1 MKGFIYA
8 AFAAT
13 AFAGISSCNVLQSK
27 NALAFND
34 TLMKM
39 NQQIVVDATVWS
51 DSIKAFAVNSDYSKL
66 KPIRLNIEKDIDNF
80 IARVTKMDA
89 IGTTGEKFKNEEL
102 VFLKLEREVIS
113 KGFSPFETITATT
126 TDEEKQKISA
136 GINSLIQSEQEEL
149 KNLKSVQEEFAK
161 EHKFKLEQKNL

>member
-1 MKGFIYA
+1 MKGVIYA
-8 AFAAT
+8 ALAAT
-13 AFAGISSCNVLQSK
+13 AFAGISSCGVIQSK

-39 NQQIVVDATVWS
+39 NQQIVADATVWS
-51 DSIKAFAVNSDYSKL
+51 DSIKAFAVSSEYSKL
-66 KPIRLNIEKDIDNF
+66 QPIRLNIEKNIDNF

-102 VFLKLEREVIS
+102 VFLRLEKEVIS

-136 GINSLIQSEQEEL
+136 GISALIQNEQEEL

-161 EHKFKLEQKNL
+161 EYKFKLQDKKL

>member
-1 MKGFIYA
+1 MKGYLYA
-8 AFAAT
+8 ILATT
-13 AFAGISSCNVLQSK
+13 AFAGISSCSVIQSK

-39 NQQIVVDATVWS
+39 NQQIVTDATVWS
-51 DSIKAFAVNSDYSKL
+51 DSIKAYAVNSEYSKL
-66 KPIRLNIEKDIDNF
+66 KPIRLHIEQDIDNF

-102 VFLKLEREVIS
+102 VFLRLEKDVIS

-136 GINSLIQSEQEEL
+136 GISALIQNEQEEL
-149 KNLKSVQEEFAK
+149 KTLKSVQEEFAK
-161 EHKFKLEQKNL
+161 EHKFKLQEKNL